1 MYWVDLS
8 EVGLRLLCGAPADA
22 VKHLMQRGFI
32 TTQERGGV
40 SFENGPNAIL
50 LSEIPIQ
57 NGEFANLAEFPV
69 LQMLYR
75 QGMLIPGH
83 PNNTGRK
90 PLILGSSDQIEAQRE
105 YIFRGNYGLINEA
118 ELTEAG
124 YSPEMAEE
132 LMRIKRVFAF
142 GSIRRPE
149 ELVEF
154 VEIGNEPVEIA
165 EKTYIERVAV
175 NTYRV
180 TCHKE
185 YEEVTLTIGESERY
199 APPYALGSH
208 RIKNAYFSVVHTGE
222 GDGWDIHRPCMA
234 SILNFQGRLYLI
246 DAGPNVLHSLRA
258 LGVSVNEIAGIFHTH
273 AHDDHFA
280 GLTSLV
286 RTDHRIPYYATR
298 PVRHSVM
305 KKLSALMSFPEE
317 RFEEFFVPRDLEEG
331 TWNRVE
337 GLEVLP
343 AYSPHP
349 VDTTILFF
357 RALSREGFRTYAH
370 FADIASF
377 SVLETLF
384 KEGKG
389 KLSRELAQR
398 VRETYLT
405 PAQLKK
411 IDIGGGM
418 IHGEAEDFR
427 EDESEKIVMSH
438 IARPLTLKEKEIGSN
453 SSFGIQDILIRREH
467 SLYDP
472 LVPESVANLFPT
484 VPKAEREVIEN
495 CPVRMYNVGSIII
508 KRGSAN
514 RTVYLLLKGLVEL
527 VVAEKEIRNI
537 LTAGALFGEYS
548 AFYDVPC
555 ERTYRAESFV
565 LALEIPGHLYRLF
578 LERNG
583 LVADAKQHLP
593 RKHLLQSTYL
603 FGDSISGALQDRLAR
618 HLAEEEVLPETPIP
632 PKETPGLYLVSTGKV
647 AVRHRGK
654 RIDTVG
660 QGGYFGEDRVV
671 NSDLFEY
678 RSLEKSTLFHIPA
691 SHIEEVPIVR
701 WKLIETLN
709 KRIRLKNAIFPV

>member
-1 MYWVDLS
+1 MDLS
-8 EVGLRLLCGAPADA
+8 EVGLRVLCGAPADA
-22 VKHLMQRGFI
+22 VKHLMQRGYI
-32 TTQERGGV
+32 SGRQRDGV
-40 SFENGPNAIL
+40 SFESGPNAIL

-57 NGEFANLAEFPV
+57 NGEFANLSEFPV

-83 PNNTGRK
+83 PNNTGKK
-90 PLILGSSDQIEAQRE
+90 PLIMGSSDQIEAQRE
-105 YIFRGNYGLINEA
+105 YIFRGNYGLVNEA

-142 GSIRRPE
+142 GTVRRPE
-149 ELVEF
+149 DLVDF
-154 VEIGNEPVEIA
+154 LEIGNDPVEIA
-165 EKTYIERVAV
+165 PDTYIERVAV
-175 NTYRV
+175 NTYRF
-180 TCHKE
+180 TCRKE
-185 YEEVTLTIGESERY
+185 YAELSLTIGETERY
-199 APPYALGSH
+199 APPYDLGSH
-208 RIKNAYFSVVHTGE
+208 RVKNAYFSVIHTGE

-234 SILNFQGRLYLI
+234 SMINFQGRLYLI
-246 DAGPNVLHSLRA
+246 DAGPNVLYSLRA
-258 LGVSVNEIAGIFHTH
+258 MGISVNEIAGIFHTH

-286 RTDHRIPYYATR
+286 RADHRIPYYATK

-317 RFEEFFVPRDLEEG
+317 RFEEFFVSRDLEEG
-331 TWNRVE
+331 SWNRVD

-349 VDTTILFF
+349 VDTTVLFF
-357 RALSREGFRTYAH
+357 RALCKEGFRTYGH

-377 SVLETLF
+377 AVLDKLF
-384 KEGKG
+384 EDHERGISKEV
-389 KLSRELAQR
+389 ADQ

-405 PAQLKK
+405 PAHLKK

-418 IHGEAEDFR
+418 IHGDAEDFR
-427 EDESEKIVMSH
+427 TDESEKIVMSH

-453 SSFGIQDILIRREH
+453 SSFGMQDVLIRREH

-472 LVPESVANLFPT
+472 LIPDTVSRLFPT
-484 VPKAEREVIEN
+484 VSREEREVLEN

-508 KRGSAN
+508 KRGSRN
-514 RTVYLLLKGLVEL
+514 RTLYLLLKGLVEL
-527 VVAEKEIRNI
+527 VVSEEQIRNI

-548 AFYDVPC
+548 AFHDLPC

-565 LALEIPGHLYRLF
+565 LALEIPGHLYKLF

-583 LVADAKQHLP
+583 LVTEAQRHLP
-593 RKHLLQSTYL
+593 RKHLLQSTAL

-618 HLAEEEVLPETPIP
+618 RLSEEELDAGQEAGSGDL
-632 PKETPGLYLVSTGKV
+632 PGLYLVSSGSV
-647 AVRHRGK
+647 AVSHRGK
-654 RIDTVG
+654 QIDTVTH
-660 QGGYFGEDRVV
+660 GGYFGEDRVV
-671 NSDLFEY
+671 NSEIFEY
-678 RSLEKSTLFHIPA
+678 RAVEKTTLFFIPA
-691 SHIEEVPIVR
+691 THIEEVPIIR

-709 KRIRLKNAIFPV
+709 KRIRLKDAIFPV